1 MATLSFP
8 DDAPS
13 GLSSVVTVDSI
24 AKTITVSKTT
34 DYTLF
39 GTYLV

>member
-8 DDAPS
+8 ADAPS
-13 GLSSVVTVDSI
+13 GLSDVVTVDPV
-24 AKTITVSKTT
+24 AKTITVSQTT